1 MCMLYVRE
9 RESARPCQAKS
20 AGGAGSR
27 SEPWIPSHPMRLPSC
42 SANSKAHAAIRAR
55 ACGQKHELHGMD
67 TVTTQT
73 TQHPIGPLH
82 TPPPPPTNT
91 QHAGSLENRTSE
103 AQNRIPH
110 LV

>member
-1 MCMLYVRE
+1 MCMLYARE
-9 RESARPCQAKS
+9 RESARPCQTKS

-27 SEPWIPSHPMRLPSC
+27 SKPWIPSHPMRLPSR

-55 ACGQKHELHGMD
+55 ACGQRHELQGKD
-67 TVTTQT
+67 TVSTQT
-73 TQHPIGPLH
+73 TQHLIGPLN

-91 QHAGSLENRTSE
+91 QHGGSLENRTSE
-103 AQNRIPH
+103 APNGIPH